1 MSTPARLVL
10 ASASP
15 RRRELLARLGVP
27 FDVRVSPLPEP
38 EHMPAGSTPRRWVIA
53 LAMFKASAIRAA
65 EPAAWLLG
73 SDTIVWCADTILNKA
88 ASADEARRMLRL
100 QAGRET
106 RVITGVA
113 LLGPAAPH
121 ADAAQRFTAV
131 SETRVYM
138 RDDPELIEAY
148 VRSGDWMGKAGAYGI
163 QSGGDRLIE
172 KIEGSFSGVVGLP
185 LALTARLLRAGGFT
199 PIDARD

>member
-15 RRRELLARLGVP
+15 RRRELLAQLGVP
-27 FDVRVSPLPEP
+27 FDVCVSPLPEP
-38 EHMPAGSTPRRWVIA
+38 EHMPAGSTPRRWVIS
-53 LAMFKASAIRAA
+53 LAMFKACAIRAA
-65 EPAAWLLG
+65 ESEAWLLG
-73 SDTIVWCADTILNKA
+73 ADTIVCCADTILNKA
-88 ASADEARRMLRL
+88 ASADDARRMLQL

-113 LLGPAAPH
+113 LLGPPVSHAHAAR
-121 ADAAQRFTAV
+121 RFTAV
-131 SETRVYM
+131 GETRVFM

-148 VRSGDWMGKAGAYGI
+148 VRSGDWVGKAGAYGI

-172 KIEGSFSGVVGLP
+172 RIEGSFSNVVGLP
-185 LALTARLLRAGGFT
+185 LALTARLLRAAGFT
-199 PIDARD
+199 PLAASD